1 MKMMLVLEDGSSF
14 SGESFGAE
22 AEVCG
27 WVHNDYGVVGY
38 QETLTDPDNRGMLVN
53 MTYPLIGNCGVNAED
68 GESDRAQASA
78 LLVRERS
85 RIVSNWRA
93 EGSLSDWMKERGVV
107 GMDGVDTRTL
117 ALRLR
122 DRGEMRGVIAPAAL
136 PVAELLSKVRSPST
150 GTRCGIMSPGASK
163 VPSAPELIRGAVSG
177 DTMRHHVPVSGFT
190 DDGRYRVVVWDLG
203 VRRSCIAQ
211 LEAGGCQVVR
221 APFTV
226 TSAGTR
232 CGIMS
237 PCEKIGALRPEGALI
252 SNGPGDPRD
261 LAETAAQIRKA
272 LGKLP
277 IIGVALGC
285 QLLALAGGGRIGAL
299 KTGHHGVNYPVREA
313 ATGRDVITSQNHRL
327 VIDAGSLAGTDFRV
341 SHVNLNDGSVE
352 GIAAEGLEAAGV
364 QFIPLFTDDGAPGA
378 PFAEFIRR
386 MERRR
391 KAGAQPFT
399 E

>member
-14 SGESFGAE
+14 AGESFGAE

-53 MTYPLIGNCGVNAED
+53 MTYPLIGNCGVNASD

-78 LLVRERS
+78 LLVKERS

-93 EGSLSDWMKERGVV
+93 EGSLEDWMKERGVV

-122 DRGEMRGVIAPAAL
+122 DHGEMRGMIAPAAS
-136 PVAELLSKVRSPST
+136 PVAELLEKVRTCRAPST
-150 GTRCGIMSPGASK
+150 A
-163 VPSAPELIRGAVSG
+163 ELIRGAVSG
-177 DTMRHHVPVSGFT
+177 DTMRHQVPVSGFA

-203 VRRSCIAQ
+203 VRRSCVEQ
-211 LEAGGCQVVR
+211 LEAGGCQTVR
-221 APFTV
+221 VPFTA
-226 TSAGTR
+226 SWEEIA
-232 CGIMS
+232 
-237 PCEKIGALRPEGALI
+237 ALKPEGILI
-252 SNGPGDPRD
+252 SGGPGDPRD

-277 IIGVALGC
+277 MIGVALGC
-285 QLLALAGGGRIGAL
+285 QLLALAAGGRIGAL

-313 ATGRDVITSQNHRL
+313 ATGRKAITAQNHRL
-327 VIDAGSLAGTDFRV
+327 VVDAGSLTGTDFRV
-341 SHVNLNDGSVE
+341 SHVNLNDSSVE
-352 GIAAEGLEAAGV
+352 GIAAVGLGAAGV
-364 QFIPLFTDDGAPGA
+364 QFIPGFTDDGAPGA

-391 KAGAQPFT
+391 
-399 E
+399 

>member
-53 MTYPLIGNCGVNAED
+53 MTYPLIGNYGVNAED

-93 EGSLSDWMKERGVV
+93 EGSLSDWMKERSVV

-136 PVAELLSKVRSPST
+136 PVAELLEKVRT
-150 GTRCGIMSPGASK
+150 CR

-190 DDGRYRVVVWDLG
+190 EDGRYRVVVWDLG

-211 LEAGGCQVVR
+211 LEAGGCQAVR

-226 TSAGTR
+226 SW
-232 CGIMS
+232 
-237 PCEKIGALRPEGALI
+237 EEIGALRPEGVLI

-277 IIGVALGC
+277 MIGVALGC

-313 ATGRDVITSQNHRL
+313 ATGRDAITSQNHRL

-341 SHVNLNDGSVE
+341 SHVNLNDDSVE

>member
-136 PVAELLSKVRSPST
+136 PVAELLSKVRAYNLKET
-150 GTRCGIMSPGASK
+150 SK

-190 DDGRYRVVVWDLG
+190 EDGRYRVVVWDLG

-226 TSAGTR
+226 SWA
-232 CGIMS
+232 
-237 PCEKIGALRPEGALI
+237 EIGALRPEGVLI

-277 IIGVALGC
+277 MIGVALGC

-313 ATGRDVITSQNHRL
+313 ATGRDAITSQNHRL
-327 VIDAGSLAGTDFRV
+327 VIDAGSLAGTDFHV

-352 GIAAEGLEAAGV
+352 GIAAEGLEATGV

-391 KAGAQPFT
+391 KAGA
-399 E
+399 

>member
-53 MTYPLIGNCGVNAED
+53 MTYPLIGNYGVNAED

-136 PVAELLSKVRSPST
+136 PVAELLSKVRAYT
-150 GTRCGIMSPGASK
+150 LKETSK
-163 VPSAPELIRGAVSG
+163 VPSAPELIRGAVS
-177 DTMRHHVPVSGFT
+177 SGTASGAFT
-190 DDGRYRVVVWDLG
+190 EDGRYRVVVWDLG

-226 TSAGTR
+226 SW
-232 CGIMS
+232 
-237 PCEKIGALRPEGALI
+237 EEIGALRPEGVLI

-277 IIGVALGC
+277 MIGVALGC

-313 ATGRDVITSQNHRL
+313 ATGRDAITSQNHRL
-327 VIDAGSLAGTDFRV
+327 VIDAGSIAGTDFRV

>member
-53 MTYPLIGNCGVNAED
+53 MTYPLIGNYGVNAED

-136 PVAELLSKVRSPST
+136 PVAELLSKIRAYT
-150 GTRCGIMSPGASK
+150 LKGASK
-163 VPSAPELIRGAVSG
+163 VPSAPELIRGAVS
-177 DTMRHHVPVSGFT
+177 SGTASGAFT
-190 DDGRYRVVVWDLG
+190 EGGRYRVVVWDLG
-203 VRRSCIAQ
+203 IRRSCIAQ

-226 TSAGTR
+226 SW
-232 CGIMS
+232 
-237 PCEKIGALRPEGALI
+237 EEIGALRPEGVLI

-277 IIGVALGC
+277 MIGVALGC

-313 ATGRDVITSQNHRL
+313 ATGRDAITSQNHRF

-352 GIAAEGLEAAGV
+352 GIAAEGLEATGV

-391 KAGAQPFT
+391 KAGA
-399 E
+399 

>member
-14 SGESFGAE
+14 AGESFGAE

-53 MTYPLIGNCGVNAED
+53 MTYPLIGNYGVNAED

-85 RIVSNWRA
+85 RTVSNWRA
-93 EGSLSDWMKERGVV
+93 EGSLEDWMKERGVV

-136 PVAELLSKVRSPST
+136 PVSELLEKVRTCP
-150 GTRCGIMSPGASK
+150 
-163 VPSAPELIRGAVSG
+163 VPTAAELIRGAVTG
-177 DTMRHHVPVSGFT
+177 DTVRHHVPVSGFA
-190 DDGRYRVVVWDLG
+190 DNGRRRVVVWDLG

-211 LEAGGCQVVR
+211 IEAGGCQAVR
-221 APFTV
+221 VPFT
-226 TSAGTR
+226 S
-232 CGIMS
+232 S
-237 PCEKIGALRPEGALI
+237 WEDIGALEPEGVLI

-261 LAETAAQIRKA
+261 LAETASQIRKA

-277 IIGVALGC
+277 MIGVALGC

-313 ATGRDVITSQNHRL
+313 ATGRDAITAQNHRL
-327 VIDAGSLAGTDFRV
+327 VIDAGSLAGTDFHV
-341 SHVNLNDGSVE
+341 SHANLNDGSVE

-364 QFIPLFTDDGAPGA
+364 QFIPGFTDDGAPGA

-391 KAGAQPFT
+391 
-399 E
+399 

>member
-53 MTYPLIGNCGVNAED
+53 MTYPLIGNYGVNAED

-136 PVAELLSKVRSPST
+136 PVAELLSKVRAYT
-150 GTRCGIMSPGASK
+150 LKGASK
-163 VPSAPELIRGAVSG
+163 VPLAPELIRGAVSG

-190 DDGRYRVVVWDLG
+190 EDGRYRVVVWDLG
-203 VRRSCIAQ
+203 IRRSCIAQ

-221 APFTV
+221 APFMV
-226 TSAGTR
+226 SW
-232 CGIMS
+232 
-237 PCEKIGALRPEGALI
+237 EEIGALRPEGVLI

-277 IIGVALGC
+277 MIGVALGC

-313 ATGRDVITSQNHRL
+313 ATGRDAITSQNHRL

-352 GIAAEGLEAAGV
+352 GIAAEGLEATGV

-391 KAGAQPFT
+391 KAGA
-399 E
+399 

>member
-53 MTYPLIGNCGVNAED
+53 MTYPLIGNYGVNAKD

-93 EGSLSDWMKERGVV
+93 EGSLEDWMKERGVV

-122 DRGEMRGVIAPAAL
+122 DCGEMRGVIAPAAL
-136 PVAELLSKVRSPST
+136 PVAELLSRVRSPST

-163 VPSAPELIRGAVSG
+163 VLSTPELICGAVSG
-177 DTMRHHVPVSGFT
+177 DTMRHHVPVDGFT
-190 DDGRYRVVVWDLG
+190 EDGRYRVVVWDFG

-226 TSAGTR
+226 SW
-232 CGIMS
+232 
-237 PCEKIGALRPEGALI
+237 EEIGALRAEGVMI

-261 LAETAAQIRKA
+261 LAEMAAQIRKA

-299 KTGHHGVNYPVREA
+299 KTGHHGVNYPVRET
-313 ATGRDVITSQNHRL
+313 ATGRNVITSQNHRF
-327 VIDAGSLAGTDFRV
+327 VVDAGSLAGTDFRV
-341 SHVNLNDGSVE
+341 SHVNLNDDSVE

-391 KAGAQPFT
+391 KAGAQLFT

>member
-53 MTYPLIGNCGVNAED
+53 MTYPLIGNYGVNAED

-122 DRGEMRGVIAPAAL
+122 DRGEMRGVIATAAL
-136 PVAELLSKVRSPST
+136 PVAELLRKVRAYT
-150 GTRCGIMSPGASK
+150 LKGASK
-163 VPSAPELIRGAVSG
+163 APSAPELIRGAVS
-177 DTMRHHVPVSGFT
+177 SGPASGAFT
-190 DDGRYRVVVWDLG
+190 EDGRYRVVVWDLG

-211 LEAGGCQVVR
+211 LDAGGCQVVR

-226 TSAGTR
+226 SWEEIGT
-232 CGIMS
+232 
-237 PCEKIGALRPEGALI
+237 LRPEGVLI

-277 IIGVALGC
+277 MIGVALGC

-313 ATGRDVITSQNHRL
+313 ATGRDAITSQNHRF

>member
-53 MTYPLIGNCGVNAED
+53 MTYPLIGNYGVNAED

-136 PVAELLSKVRSPST
+136 PVAELLSKIRAYT
-150 GTRCGIMSPGASK
+150 LKGASK

-190 DDGRYRVVVWDLG
+190 EDGRYRVVVWDLG
-203 VRRSCIAQ
+203 IRRSCIAQ

-226 TSAGTR
+226 SW
-232 CGIMS
+232 
-237 PCEKIGALRPEGALI
+237 EEIGALRPEGVLI

-277 IIGVALGC
+277 MIGVALGC

-313 ATGRDVITSQNHRL
+313 ATGRDAITSQNHRL

-352 GIAAEGLEAAGV
+352 GIAAEGLEATGV

-391 KAGAQPFT
+391 KAGA
-399 E
+399 

>member
-53 MTYPLIGNCGVNAED
+53 MTYPLIGNCGVNAKD

-136 PVAELLSKVRSPST
+136 PVAELLSKVRAYT
-150 GTRCGIMSPGASK
+150 LKGANK

-177 DTMRHHVPVSGFT
+177 DTMPHRVPVSGFT

-221 APFTV
+221 ALFTV
-226 TSAGTR
+226 SW
-232 CGIMS
+232 
-237 PCEKIGALRPEGALI
+237 EEIGALRPEGVLI

-277 IIGVALGC
+277 MIGVALGC

-299 KTGHHGVNYPVREA
+299 KTGHHGVNYPVRET
-313 ATGRDVITSQNHRL
+313 ATGRDAITSQNHRL

-352 GIAAEGLEAAGV
+352 GIAAEGLEATGV

>member
-53 MTYPLIGNCGVNAED
+53 MTYPLIGNYGVNAKD
-68 GESDRAQASA
+68 GESDHAQASA

-136 PVAELLSKVRSPST
+136 PVAELLSKVRAYT
-150 GTRCGIMSPGASK
+150 LKGASK
-163 VPSAPELIRGAVSG
+163 FPSAPELIRGAVSG
-177 DTMRHHVPVSGFT
+177 DTMPHRVPVSGFT
-190 DDGRYRVVVWDLG
+190 EDGRYRVVVWDLG

-221 APFTV
+221 APFTISWEEV
-226 TSAGTR
+226 
-232 CGIMS
+232 
-237 PCEKIGALRPEGALI
+237 GALRPEGVLI

-277 IIGVALGC
+277 IVGVALGC

-313 ATGRDVITSQNHRL
+313 ATGRNAITSQNHRL
-327 VIDAGSLAGTDFRV
+327 VIDAGSLAGTDFHV

-352 GIAAEGLEAAGV
+352 GIAAEGLETTGV

-386 MERRR
+386 MERHR
-391 KAGAQPFT
+391 KAGA
-399 E
+399 

>member
-53 MTYPLIGNCGVNAED
+53 MTYPLIGNYGVNAED

-136 PVAELLSKVRSPST
+136 PVAELLSKVRAYT
-150 GTRCGIMSPGASK
+150 LKGASK
-163 VPSAPELIRGAVSG
+163 VPLAPELIRGAVSG

-190 DDGRYRVVVWDLG
+190 EDGRYRVVVWDLG
-203 VRRSCIAQ
+203 IRRSCIAQ

-221 APFTV
+221 APFMV
-226 TSAGTR
+226 SW
-232 CGIMS
+232 
-237 PCEKIGALRPEGALI
+237 EEIGALRPEGVLI

-277 IIGVALGC
+277 MIGVALGC

-313 ATGRDVITSQNHRL
+313 ATGRDAITSQNHRL

-341 SHVNLNDGSVE
+341 SHWHRNDGSVE
-352 GIAAEGLEAAGV
+352 GIAAEGLEATGV

-391 KAGAQPFT
+391 KAGA
-399 E
+399 

>member
-53 MTYPLIGNCGVNAED
+53 MTYPLIGNCGVNAKD

-93 EGSLSDWMKERGVV
+93 EGSLEDWMKERGVV

-136 PVAELLSKVRSPST
+136 PVAELLSKVRSP
-150 GTRCGIMSPGASK
+150 GANK
-163 VPSAPELIRGAVSG
+163 FPSAPELIRGAVSG
-177 DTMRHHVPVSGFT
+177 DTMPHLLPVSGFT
-190 DDGRYRVVVWDLG
+190 EDGRYRVVVWDLG

-221 APFTV
+221 APFTI
-226 TSAGTR
+226 SW
-232 CGIMS
+232 
-237 PCEKIGALRPEGALI
+237 EEIGALRPEGVLI
-252 SNGPGDPRD
+252 SSGPGDPRD

-277 IIGVALGC
+277 MIGVALGC

-313 ATGRDVITSQNHRL
+313 ATGRDAITSQNHRF

-364 QFIPLFTDDGAPGA
+364 QFIPGFTDDGAPGA

>member
-1 MKMMLVLEDGSSF
+1 
-14 SGESFGAE
+14 
-22 AEVCG
+22 
-27 WVHNDYGVVGY
+27 
-38 QETLTDPDNRGMLVN
+38 
-53 MTYPLIGNCGVNAED
+53 
-68 GESDRAQASA
+68 
-78 LLVRERS
+78 
-85 RIVSNWRA
+85 
-93 EGSLSDWMKERGVV
+93 MKERGVV

-136 PVAELLSKVRSPST
+136 PVAELLSKIRAYT
-150 GTRCGIMSPGASK
+150 LKGASK

-177 DTMRHHVPVSGFT
+177 DTMRHQVPVSGVT
-190 DDGRYRVVVWDLG
+190 EDGRYRVVVWDLG

-226 TSAGTR
+226 SW
-232 CGIMS
+232 
-237 PCEKIGALRPEGALI
+237 EEIGALRPEGVLI

-277 IIGVALGC
+277 MIGVALGC

-313 ATGRDVITSQNHRL
+313 ATGRDAITSQNHRF

>member
-53 MTYPLIGNCGVNAED
+53 MTYPLIGNYGVNAED

-136 PVAELLSKVRSPST
+136 PVAELLSKVRAYT
-150 GTRCGIMSPGASK
+150 LKGASK
-163 VPSAPELIRGAVSG
+163 VPLAPELIRGAVSG
-177 DTMRHHVPVSGFT
+177 DTMRHHVPVSGVT
-190 DDGRYRVVVWDLG
+190 EDGRYRVVVWDLG

-221 APFTV
+221 APFMV
-226 TSAGTR
+226 SW
-232 CGIMS
+232 
-237 PCEKIGALRPEGALI
+237 EEIGALRPEGVLI

-277 IIGVALGC
+277 MIGVALGC

-313 ATGRDVITSQNHRL
+313 ATGRDAITSQNHRL

-352 GIAAEGLEAAGV
+352 GIAAEGLEATGV

-391 KAGAQPFT
+391 KAGA
-399 E
+399 

>member
-53 MTYPLIGNCGVNAED
+53 MTYPLIGNYGVNAED

-136 PVAELLSKVRSPST
+136 PVAELLRKVRAYT
-150 GTRCGIMSPGASK
+150 LKGASK
-163 VPSAPELIRGAVSG
+163 APSAPELIRGAVSG

-190 DDGRYRVVVWDLG
+190 EDGRYRVVVWDLG

-226 TSAGTR
+226 SW
-232 CGIMS
+232 
-237 PCEKIGALRPEGALI
+237 EEIGALRPEGVLI

-261 LAETAAQIRKA
+261 LAETAVQIRKA

-277 IIGVALGC
+277 MIGVALGC

-313 ATGRDVITSQNHRL
+313 ATGRDAITSQNHRL

-352 GIAAEGLEAAGV
+352 GIAAEGLEATGV
-364 QFIPLFTDDGAPGA
+364 QFIPGFTDDGAPGA

-391 KAGAQPFT
+391 KAGAQPVT

>member
-53 MTYPLIGNCGVNAED
+53 MTYPLIGNCGVNAKD

-136 PVAELLSKVRSPST
+136 PVAELLSKVRAYT
-150 GTRCGIMSPGASK
+150 LKGANK

-177 DTMRHHVPVSGFT
+177 DTMPHRVPVSGFT

-221 APFTV
+221 ALFTV
-226 TSAGTR
+226 SW
-232 CGIMS
+232 
-237 PCEKIGALRPEGALI
+237 EEIGALRPEGVLI

-277 IIGVALGC
+277 MIGVALGC

-313 ATGRDVITSQNHRL
+313 ATGRDAITSQNHRL

-352 GIAAEGLEAAGV
+352 GIAAEGLEATGV

>member
-93 EGSLSDWMKERGVV
+93 EGSLEDWMKERGVV

-136 PVAELLSKVRSPST
+136 PVAELLRKVRAYT
-150 GTRCGIMSPGASK
+150 LKGANK
-163 VPSAPELIRGAVSG
+163 APSAPELIRGAVSG

-190 DDGRYRVVVWDLG
+190 EDGRYRVVVWDLG

-226 TSAGTR
+226 SW
-232 CGIMS
+232 
-237 PCEKIGALRPEGALI
+237 EEIGALRPEGVLI

-277 IIGVALGC
+277 MIGVALGC

-313 ATGRDVITSQNHRL
+313 ATGRDAITSQNHRL

-364 QFIPLFTDDGAPGA
+364 QFIPGFTDDGAPGA

>member
-1 MKMMLVLEDGSSF
+1 VLQLLDPRGDRVQDPA
-14 SGESFGAE
+14 GAE
-22 AEVCG
+22 PATG
-27 WVHNDYGVVGY
+27 IFFILLAGLLLQVG
-38 QETLTDPDNRGMLVN
+38 LDPLVQCFEEF
-53 MTYPLIGNCGVNAED
+53 L
-68 GESDRAQASA
+68 AQ
-78 LLVRERS
+78 
-85 RIVSNWRA
+85 
-93 EGSLSDWMKERGVV
+93 
-107 GMDGVDTRTL
+107 
-117 ALRLR
+117 RLR

-136 PVAELLSKVRSPST
+136 TVAELLRKVRAYT
-150 GTRCGIMSPGASK
+150 LKGANK
-163 VPSAPELIRGAVSG
+163 VPSAPELIRSAVSG
-177 DTMRHHVPVSGFT
+177 DTMRDHVPVSGFT
-190 DDGRYRVVVWDLG
+190 EDGRYRVVVWDLG

-226 TSAGTR
+226 SW
-232 CGIMS
+232 
-237 PCEKIGALRPEGALI
+237 EEIGALRPEGVLI

-277 IIGVALGC
+277 MIGVALGC

-299 KTGHHGVNYPVREA
+299 KTGHHGVNYPVREG
-313 ATGRDVITSQNHRL
+313 ATGRDAITSQNHRF
-327 VIDAGSLAGTDFRV
+327 VVDAGSLAGTDFRV

-352 GIAAEGLEAAGV
+352 GIAAEGLDAAGV

-386 MERRR
+386 MERCR
-391 KAGAQPFT
+391 KAGAQPVT

>member
-53 MTYPLIGNCGVNAED
+53 MTYPLIGNYGVNAED

-136 PVAELLSKVRSPST
+136 PVAELLSKVRAYT
-150 GTRCGIMSPGASK
+150 LKGASK
-163 VPSAPELIRGAVSG
+163 VPLAPELIRGAVSG
-177 DTMRHHVPVSGFT
+177 DTMRHHVPVSGVT
-190 DDGRYRVVVWDLG
+190 EDGRYRVVVWDLG
-203 VRRSCIAQ
+203 IRRSCIAQ

-221 APFTV
+221 APFMV
-226 TSAGTR
+226 SW
-232 CGIMS
+232 
-237 PCEKIGALRPEGALI
+237 EEIGALRPEGVLI

-277 IIGVALGC
+277 MIGVALGC

-313 ATGRDVITSQNHRL
+313 ATGRDAITSQNHRL

-352 GIAAEGLEAAGV
+352 GIAAEGLEATGV

-391 KAGAQPFT
+391 KAGA
-399 E
+399 